1 MAQKMKETNGLPPA
15 LRALSDPTRLKIM
28 LMLEGRDRTVGE
40 IVDFFELSQPTISRH
55 LQTLTAAGLVK
66 RTKKAQKVFYGIN
79 PERVKAT
86 CISLAACF
94 PCCCTDVTAAFQIGS
109 AEPDK
114 KPAEE
119 RKSSRRKPETK
130 PKTGGKRR

>member
-1 MAQKMKETNGLPPA
+1 MAQKAKDTNGLPPA

-40 IVDFFELSQPTISRH
+40 IVDFFDLSQPTISRH

-66 RTKKAQKVFYGIN
+66 RTKKAQRVYYGIN
-79 PERVKAT
+79 SERVKAT

-94 PCCCTDVTAAFQIGS
+94 PCCCTEITAAIQIGTP
-109 AEPDK
+109 EPDK
-114 KPAEE
+114 KPPEE
-119 RKSSRRKPETK
+119 RKSPRRKSEPK
-130 PKTGGKRR
+130 PKTGGK